1 MAEFSEVMK
10 QLARMANACKGEC
23 EKCPLDNSVLCT
35 GPWCFGGTEGIAEA
49 ERIVMQWAEAH
60 PEPVYPTW
68 GEFFVKHGG
77 LAERWEN
84 ATNPAWEA
92 NMAIGMFRAPIPADI
107 AEKLGIEPKEG

>member
-49 ERIVMQWAEAH
+49 ERIVMQWAAEN

-68 GEFFVKHGG
+68 AEWLDTLEVVVNGG
-77 LAERWEN
+77 N
-84 ATNPAWEA
+84 AVMMKPKMLN
-92 NMAIGMFRAPIPADI
+92 PIPADI
-107 AEKLGIEPKEG
+107 AEKLGI

>member
-1 MAEFSEVMK
+1 MAEHSFQEVMR
-10 QLARMANACKGEC
+10 QWVRARKATKCCGEENNMLSVYPLEAYDDTLIANIE
-23 EKCPLDNSVLCT
+23 EH
-35 GPWCFGGTEGIAEA
+35 
-49 ERIVMQWAEAH
+49 VMQWAARN

-92 NMAIGMFRAPIPADI
+92 NMAIGMFRAPIPASI
-107 AEKLGIEPKEG
+107 AEKLGLEPKEV